1 MSGQSGEQA
10 IEKNLSPGLRRM
22 FRQSLVS
29 QIGEISERNFSAGWL
44 TDIEHDLWDA
54 ISHGSDSYADC
65 VFPHEFDIL
74 RDCSNGLGEW
84 VQFKYSTIPE
94 PMPLSEWLP
103 IHAEWRAK
111 QARIKAARQPDPIKR
126 DLPYESSCQ
135 YRAERMVLY
144 PDRNERP
151 EVFQSILAAVFDL
164 GYSREQIP
172 DMIRERAEIGK
183 AQYGTFLFPFDGRDS
198 KVDLVQEL
206 IDGLVYSA
214 KIEMEREGKG
224 TGA

>member
-22 FRQSLVS
+22 FRDSILS
-29 QIGEISERNFSAGWL
+29 QIREISEREFAAGWF
-44 TDIEHDLWDA
+44 TGIEHILWDELH
-54 ISHGSDSYADC
+54 HGADQYTDQI
-65 VFPHEFDIL
+65 HSSEFDVL
-74 RDCSNGLGEW
+74 RGCSRHLGEW
-84 VQFKYSTIPE
+84 VKWGALDSDPVHI
-94 PMPLSEWLP
+94 PLSEWLP

-126 DLPYESSCQ
+126 DLPYEDSCQ

-144 PDRNERP
+144 PNKHERP

-183 AQYGTFLFPFDGRDS
+183 AQYGTLLFPFDGRDS

-206 IDGLVYSA
+206 VDGLVYSA
-214 KIEMEREGKG
+214 KIEMEREG
-224 TGA
+224 THE